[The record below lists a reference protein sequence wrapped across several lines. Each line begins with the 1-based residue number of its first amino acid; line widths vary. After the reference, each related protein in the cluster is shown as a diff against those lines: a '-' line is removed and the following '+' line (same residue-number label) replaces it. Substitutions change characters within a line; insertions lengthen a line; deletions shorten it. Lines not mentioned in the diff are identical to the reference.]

1 MHAKDS
7 AKKTEK
13 PRKSIIAN
21 LGLFY
26 VRIERSRAETDL
38 IGPFKSLDDA
48 EAAKNRQK
56 KRKER

>member
-7 AKKTEK
+7 AKKTVE

-26 VRIERSRAETDL
+26 VRIERSRVETDL
-38 IGPFKSLDDA
+38 IGPFKTRGEA
-48 EAAKNRQK
+48 EAAKNRHN